1 MLDDTDISSDLA
13 EARGKL
19 NAARKALQV
28 VLGVQDGRDGDL
40 ASLQGYQGHIAIFW
54 RRLHSLGKI
63 RAEFYAVWAFPH

>member
-1 MLDDTDISSDLA
+1 MLETGADFVLVITMLDDTDISSDLA

-40 ASLQGYQGHIAIFW
+40 APLQG
-54 RRLHSLGKI
+54 
-63 RAEFYAVWAFPH
+63 